1 MAGSKVL
8 VVTGATGNQG
18 GAVVKHLM
26 NSSFTIKAVTRNLQS
41 KAADRLRQQGVEVIY
56 GDLDKPETL
65 TPILKDVYAV
75 YSVQNNWT
83 SSIKTE
89 IAQGKAL
96 ADAAKAANVQH
107 FVYSSVGGAERKTGI
122 PHFDSKGEIE
132 RHIIK
137 IGLPYTFIRPAYFID
152 NFLATGSFAFVNWSL
167 LSWALKT
174 NRKLQ
179 MVAVDDVGAFVSL
192 VFSQPKR
199 YLDQAVELAGD
210 EKSFVEI
217 KAIYTQV
224 MGGKPHYLTL
234 PSWLFAPMSKEMSTM
249 FSWFKKEGFR
259 ADIPTIR
266 AELPQLKGLQQAL
279 AEIKRL
285 ADR

>member
-1 MAGSKVL
+1 MVENKIL

-65 TPILKDVYAV
+65 TPILKGAYGV

-83 SSIKTE
+83 SSIKVE

-96 ADAAKAANVQH
+96 ADAAKAAKVQH
-107 FVYSSVGGAERKTGI
+107 FVYSSVGGAERQTGI

-137 IGLPYTFIRPAYFID
+137 IGLPYTFIRPAYFIE

-167 LSWALKT
+167 LSWALKK

-179 MVAVDDVGAFVSL
+179 MAAVDDIGAFAAL
-192 VFSQPKR
+192 VFSLPKR
-199 YLDQAVELAGD
+199 YLAQAVELAGD
-210 EKSFVEI
+210 EKSFAEI

-224 MGGKPHYLTL
+224 MGEKPRYLTL

-249 FSWFKKEGFR
+249 FSWFKKEGFQ

-279 AEIKRL
+279 TEIIQPS
-285 ADR
+285 